1 MLTTGERTVI
11 AQEFLTALRSRDWD
25 LMRSLMTEDITWTL
39 PGENLISGEA
49 RGLDAVIERA
59 QRIVSYRLNFELK
72 HMLFGREGFAL
83 ALHNTA
89 ERNGLWLDEH
99 LATVC
104 RMNGHRISGITTY
117 LSDVDMMN
125 AFFV

>member
-1 MLTTGERTVI
+1 MLTAGERTVI
-11 AQEFLTALRSRDWD
+11 AQEFLTALRTRDWD

-72 HMLFGREGFAL
+72 HMLFGGKAL
-83 ALHNTA
+83 PSRCTIPRKEMAFGSTST
-89 ERNGLWLDEH
+89 WL
-99 LATVC
+99 LCA
-104 RMNGHRISGITTY
+104 R
-117 LSDVDMMN
+117 
-125 AFFV
+125 